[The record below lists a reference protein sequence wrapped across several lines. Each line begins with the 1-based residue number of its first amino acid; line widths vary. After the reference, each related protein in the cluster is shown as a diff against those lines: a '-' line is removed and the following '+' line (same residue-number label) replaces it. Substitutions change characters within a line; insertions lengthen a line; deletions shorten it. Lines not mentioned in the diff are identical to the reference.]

1 MFKNASVKNAN
12 VKKKEKK
19 KLCIAII
26 YYKCKLSLFGRDNTK
41 QVKSLI
47 FLWSLKQNKFQQYK
61 IQNKKQTKRYVIR
74 T

>member
-26 YYKCKLSLFGRDNTK
+26 YYKCKLILFGRDNTK

>member
-41 QVKSLI
+41 QVNI
-47 FLWSLKQNKFQQYK
+47 F
-61 IQNKKQTKRYVIR
+61 IVVP
-74 T
+74 